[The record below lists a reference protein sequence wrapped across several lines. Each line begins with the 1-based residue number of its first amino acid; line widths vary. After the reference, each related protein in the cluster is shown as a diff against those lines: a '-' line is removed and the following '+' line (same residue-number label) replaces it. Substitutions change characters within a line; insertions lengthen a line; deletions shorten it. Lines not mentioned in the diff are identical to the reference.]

1 MLNLRD
7 LALRLSTNSIASG
20 VEQRQKLMEKGEH
33 PDVLVMTATPIP
45 RTLALTIYGDLDVSV
60 IDEMPPG
67 RKPIITKQV
76 DDAKVEQVYS
86 FLKKQI
92 DLGRQ
97 AYVVYPVIEESET
110 QAMKAAQK
118 MHEQLS
124 KIVFP
129 GVRVGLL
136 HGKLKTDDKE
146 SAMEKFQRGETQILC
161 IYYADRG
168 RRGRSECYRDGRSSK
183 RSGCWRS
190 CKPASKGRGRGGE
203 QWELCWHSSHG
214 QNERG

>member
-1 MLNLRD
+1 MWFAGRMHLLEAGVEFKRLG
-7 LALRLSTNSIASG
+7 LAIVDEQHRFG

-67 RKPIITKQV
+67 RKPILTKQV

-92 DLGRQ
+92 DLGHQ

-118 MHEQLS
+118 MHEQS
-124 KIVFP
+124 F
-129 GVRVGLL
+129 
-136 HGKLKTDDKE
+136 DDRFSGRQSRAAARE
-146 SAMEKFQRGETQILC
+146 IEDRRQGIGDGEVPARGDANPC
-161 IYYADRG
+161 IYYGYRS
-168 RRGRSECYRDGRSSK
+168 RRGRSERYRDG
-183 RSGCWRS
+183 
-190 CKPASKGRGRGGE
+190 
-203 QWELCWHSSHG
+203 H
-214 QNERG
+214 